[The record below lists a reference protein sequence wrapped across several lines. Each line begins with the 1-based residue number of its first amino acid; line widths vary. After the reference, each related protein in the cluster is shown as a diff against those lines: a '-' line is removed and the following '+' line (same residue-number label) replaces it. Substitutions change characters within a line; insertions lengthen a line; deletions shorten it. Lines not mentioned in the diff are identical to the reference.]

1 MDCRTWHGGGANTG
15 QVPRAMVSATFREGP
30 PGDSGGLAEMKGGDE
45 GGGGDGDGFTYRLG
59 PEIPR
64 LTLGELLR

>member
-1 MDCRTWHGGGANTG
+1 
-15 QVPRAMVSATFREGP
+15 MVSATFREDP
-30 PGDSGGLAEMKGGDE
+30 PSDNGRLVEIE
-45 GGGGDGDGFTYRLG
+45 GEEEDGGGDDDGFTYRLG